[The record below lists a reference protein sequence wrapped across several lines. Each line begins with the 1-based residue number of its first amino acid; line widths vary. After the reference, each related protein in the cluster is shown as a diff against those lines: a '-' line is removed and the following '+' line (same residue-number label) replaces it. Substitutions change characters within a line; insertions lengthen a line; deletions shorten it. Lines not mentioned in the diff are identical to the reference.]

1 MSLEEN
7 IFMARVAEQAERFDD
22 MVEYLNQV
30 VKSKNDDFTTE
41 ERNLLSVGF
50 KNQIGSKRTAIRTIS
65 AIEQNPKYQ
74 QYSSA
79 LQTYKKKIEEEL
91 FDQCTQI
98 VQNVQGSC
106 MNVASTDES
115 KAFFQKM
122 VGDYY
127 RYVAEN
133 ATGDNLE
140 KVKTGALEN
149 YEAAQ
154 STCASLN
161 PCNPIRL
168 GLALNFSVFH
178 YEVMNN
184 HKKACELG
192 EQALTE
198 ALEKIDDVDE
208 ETFRDAKSII
218 ELLKEN
224 LSLWKE
230 EEDQNNVEDLWN
242 GWKSCFVI
250 ELTSYSKYKKF
261 KSSNHSFWLYI

>member
-22 MVEYLNQV
+22 MVSYLNNV
-30 VKSKNDDFTTE
+30 VKSKNEDFTTE

-65 AIEQNPKYQ
+65 AIEQNPKY
-74 QYSSA
+74 SKFNDGLGA
-79 LQTYKKKIEEEL
+79 YKKKIEKEL
-91 FDQCTQI
+91 YDQCTAI
-98 VQNVQGSC
+98 VENVKDSC
-106 MNVASTDES
+106 MKVASTDET
-115 KAFFQKM
+115 KAFFYKM
-122 VGDYY
+122 IGDYF
-127 RYVAEN
+127 RYVAEC
-133 ATGDNLE
+133 ASQDTLD
-140 KVKTGALEN
+140 KVKNGALEN
-149 YEAAQ
+149 YQLAQ
-154 STCASLN
+154 NTSETLN
-161 PCNPIRL
+161 ACNPIRL

-184 HKKACELG
+184 HKQACELG
-192 EQALTE
+192 EAALSN

-230 EEDQNNVEDLWN
+230 EEEQNAVEDL
-242 GWKSCFVI
+242 
-250 ELTSYSKYKKF
+250 
-261 KSSNHSFWLYI
+261 

>member
-1 MSLEEN
+1 MSSLEEN

-22 MVEYLNQV
+22 MVHFLNEV
-30 VKSKNDDFTTE
+30 VSAKKEDFSTE

-65 AIEQNPKYQ
+65 AIEQNPKYS

-79 LQTYKKKIEEEL
+79 LQDYKKRIEQEL
-91 FDQCTQI
+91 FDQCIKI
-98 VQNVQGSC
+98 VDNVKASC
-106 MNVASTDES
+106 MKVASTDES

-122 VGDYY
+122 MGDYY

-133 ATGDNLE
+133 ATGDQLE
-140 KVKTGALEN
+140 QVKSGALEN

-154 STCASLN
+154 STCQSLN
-161 PCNPIRL
+161 ACNPIRL

-230 EEDQNNVEDLWN
+230 EEEQNAVEDL
-242 GWKSCFVI
+242 
-250 ELTSYSKYKKF
+250 
-261 KSSNHSFWLYI
+261 

>member
-1 MSLEEN
+1 
-7 IFMARVAEQAERFDD
+7 
-22 MVEYLNQV
+22 MVDFLKKAIDL
-30 VKSKNDDFTTE
+30 KSGEDFTID

-50 KNQIGSKRTAIRTIS
+50 KNLIGSQRGAIRTIG

-74 QYSSA
+74 KFGGA
-79 LQTYKKKIEEEL
+79 LQQYKSKIENEL
-91 FDQCTQI
+91 YTQCKSI
-98 VQNVQGSC
+98 VDVVKSKCLGL
-106 MNVASTDES
+106 AAEDES

-122 VGDYY
+122 IGDYY
-127 RYVAEN
+127 RYVAES
-133 ATGDNLE
+133 ATADKIE
-140 KVKTGALEN
+140 EVKSGALEG
-149 YEAAQ
+149 YEQADKLSQ
-154 STCASLN
+154 NLN
-161 PCNPIRL
+161 ACNPIRL

-192 EQALTE
+192 EKALTE

-230 EEDQNNVEDLWN
+230 EDGDNAVEDL
-242 GWKSCFVI
+242 
-250 ELTSYSKYKKF
+250 
-261 KSSNHSFWLYI
+261 